1 MSEPFANTTL
11 TALVFDV
18 LSEIDTSLVPADFR
32 RPDQFAKAAHLASE
46 KGALLEHA
54 FDVGGARPLVAVGC
68 ALARV
73 QDMPVLQVLL
83 NSSKPSL
90 IAEKWTRLEEYHHS
104 SHRTHIEC
112 TDEDTWTCA
121 RFSTTGITPST
132 PFNCL
137 IFGLQTGLLRLF
149 NCGAV
154 IGRAEDLTDSGDEN
168 VHEIIRPRTINHWE
182 ISWRSTPPQLADDAF
197 GESDAPLLKR
207 LNHLLLED
215 LGRVWRLETA
225 ARALAQS
232 PRSLQRRL
240 SASGHTFS
248 SVLRAAR
255 TAQASRLLR
264 QTGWALSDIGYAC
277 GYADQAHFQRD
288 FRRAVNMT
296 PKTFRD
302 VSRLLSASPDTHVR
316 D

>member
-1 MSEPFANTTL
+1 MSEAFANTTL

-18 LSEIDTSLVPADFR
+18 LAEIDTSLLPTDSR
-32 RPDQFAKAAHLASE
+32 RPDQFARAAHLASE

-54 FDVGGARPLVAVGC
+54 FEVGGARPLVAVGRQ
-68 ALARV
+68 LARV

-90 IAEKWTRLEEYHHS
+90 VAEKWSRLEEYHHS

-112 TDEDTWTCA
+112 TDEYTWTCA
-121 RFSTTGITPST
+121 RFSTTGIAPST

-149 NCGAV
+149 NCNNV
-154 IGRAEDLTDSGDEN
+154 IGLTEDLTDTGLED
-168 VHEIIRPRTINHWE
+168 VHEIIRPANLNRWQ
-182 ISWRSTPPQLADDAF
+182 ISWGTRPPQLNEDTFRD
-197 GESDAPLLKR
+197 SDSPLLKR
-207 LNHLLLED
+207 LRHLLGED
-215 LGRVWRLETA
+215 LARVWRLETVS
-225 ARALAQS
+225 RALAQS
-232 PRSLQRRL
+232 PRSLQRHL
-240 SASGHTFS
+240 STSGHTFS
-248 SVLRAAR
+248 SVLRATR

-264 QTGWALSDIGYAC
+264 QTGWALADIGYAC

-296 PKTFRD
+296 PKAFRD
-302 VSRLLSASPDTHVR
+302 VSRLQTANPDAH
-316 D
+316 